1 MKQSSKIQKQRDG
14 ELCPM
19 CGKGRTHVERL
30 DYRLKDQNGKE
41 FVVPDIDVEIC
52 DFCGEHIF
60 NMQAVRKAE
69 QIQGRPGKILLHLKP
84 PLRAALSHQAQKNNR
99 SITQEAY
106 HLLEHGLQA
115 AN

>member
-69 QIQGRPGKILLHLKP
+69 QIQGRAGKILLHLKP
-84 PLRAALSHQAQKNNR
+84 PLRAALSNRAQKNNR
-99 SITQEAY
+99 SITQEVY
-106 HLLEHGLQA
+106 HLLERGLQA